1 MVSVYK
7 NQKQKIPKLAFSK
20 CCSHFNAPVKVQG
33 TAKRKKCK
41 RMSVPKC
48 FDQLQFICELVHIN
62 AQQR

>member
-41 RMSVPKC
+41 RMSVPK
-48 FDQLQFICELVHIN
+48 LQFICELVHIN